1 MQMFKAA
8 KAPAPKDPAPMPD
21 VDDEAVARAKQRS
34 LLSMSQRS
42 GRMSTLLSSGNDK
55 LGG

>member
-1 MQMFKAA
+1 MQMFKAP
-8 KAPAPKDPAPMPD
+8 KVPAPKAPAPMPD

>member
-1 MQMFKAA
+1 MLDFKAA
-8 KAPAPKDPAPMPD
+8 KAPAPKAPAPMPD